1 MNKVVKKVALVAAA
15 AAMVCV
21 SISPA
26 FAAGPSITAN
36 GTPVG
41 EVLIDGKVVEGSTAS
56 FQDDFSYLQT
66 EKEEDKNAASAI
78 EKLNEGASLKETL
91 VLEEV
96 KLPKGVKLNLEDY
109 SLLTRVQ
116 DLSATDK
123 DGNALEEDVTLTW
136 EVVNLTKEAGDVYVL
151 HYSTKRSTWE
161 IIKPEEVN
169 YESKTVTAHFDDL
182 SPVAVIYKSSESAVV
197 EKPNTGSSTN
207 TLLYAGLGAVALI
220 GIGVFA
226 FKKKN

>member
-41 EVLIDGKVVEGSTAS
+41 EVLVDGKVVEGSTAS

-96 KLPKGVKLNLEDY
+96 KLPKKGKINLEDF

-116 DLSATDK
+116 DLKATDK
-123 DGNALEEDVTLTW
+123 DGNPLEEDVTLSW
-136 EVVNLTKEAGDVYVL
+136 EVPNLTKEAGEVYVL
-151 HYSTKRSTWE
+151 HYSTKQSTWE

>member
-1 MNKVVKKVALVAAA
+1 MNKGLKKIALVAAA
-15 AAMVCV
+15 AAMVFV
-21 SISPA
+21 SITPA
-26 FAAGPSITAN
+26 FAAGPSISAN

-41 EVLIDGKVVEGSTAS
+41 EVLVNGKVVEGSTAH
-56 FQDDFSYLQT
+56 FEDEFKALDT
-66 EKEEDKNAASAI
+66 NKEEDKKAITAI
-78 EKLNEGASLKETL
+78 EKLNDGASLKETL

-116 DLSATDK
+116 DLIATDK
-123 DGNALEEDVTLTW
+123 DGNALEEDVTVTW

-161 IIKPEEVN
+161 IIKPESVD
-169 YESKTVTAHFDDL
+169 YKGKTVTAHFEDL
-182 SPVAVIYKSSESAVV
+182 SPVAVIYKSSESKAT

-207 TLLYAGLGAVALI
+207 TLLYAGLGAIALI